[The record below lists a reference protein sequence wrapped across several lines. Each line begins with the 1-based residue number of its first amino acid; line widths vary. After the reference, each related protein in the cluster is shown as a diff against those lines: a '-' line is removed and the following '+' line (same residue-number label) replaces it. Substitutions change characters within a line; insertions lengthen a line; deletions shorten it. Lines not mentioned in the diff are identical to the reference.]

1 MAFSRASR
9 KNHLSLFAFG
19 ERLMLA
25 QRVLLS
31 LLLLIALIGVNAPA
45 RADFWEN
52 MFDVGGGAAPAPIN
66 RPAAASPEQHRRH
79 HAAKTPHRHEI
90 ARLASHAAWSANH
103 SRHRHHALV
112 KPTPKPADVAQTAP
126 QHFNNGAE
134 AAAAAKSDE
143 TLKPGDIVSSAE
155 GLLVYVGDAKGVGRH
170 DDFVP
175 AADKQ
180 VKARLRK
187 LLSAYATPERP
198 LATPALKKSQPA
210 KNADAPA
217 KAKAAPSALQ
227 AIQHYVSDSQGK
239 RIRFVGGHIPQ

>member
-1 MAFSRASR
+1 
-9 KNHLSLFAFG
+9 
-19 ERLMLA
+19 MLA

-103 SRHRHHALV
+103 SGHRLQALG
-112 KPTPKPADVAQTAP
+112 KPTADVAQTAP
-126 QHFNNGAE
+126 RRFNTGAE
-134 AAAAAKSDE
+134 AAEAAKSDA

-155 GLLVYVGDAKGVGRH
+155 GLLVYIGDARGVGRH

-175 AADKQ
+175 AEDRR